1 MMHTSHHLQIVMTRL
16 HCHRRDRMGA
26 ENQGAKRHDLG
37 VEYEPFS
44 SAAPVHNI
52 AGVDAVNDYG

>member
-1 MMHTSHHLQIVMTRL
+1 MTRL

-44 SAAPVHNI
+44 SAVHNI